1 MQGIY
6 NYKPETN
13 HVCSVYNVAVIL
25 QVQFMMHVMLLV
37 MLHVLHFHISTSRSV
52 CVCVCV

>member
-25 QVQFMMHVMLLV
+25 QVQYMMHVMLLV

-52 CVCVCV
+52 CVVL